1 MGNKIYETDGM
12 FDNTKSTVYELW
24 IEVGANH
31 YSYAISDEN
40 HNLKAISFTDAS
52 ILTNIDD
59 SNLTLPYANT
69 KISLHTSNF
78 TFIPTSLYNGA
89 DEANYAQFLNGEES
103 SELHTYKFLDAEIT
117 SLNTFD
123 ETELQ
128 EIKNLFPL
136 AEIYP
141 QYIPFIEGSKILL
154 KNVLSKQL
162 IINLK
167 ANNLEILILEDSK
180 LQFYNVFECLNDE
193 EILYYLLA
201 TCQQNKIDPQEISLN
216 IAGDLTQYSNAYSLL
231 QKAFKDIKFTQN
243 SYFPANTTQF
253 PKVDIHQFFSLL
265 NLGKC
270 G

>member
-12 FDNTKSTVYELW
+12 FDNAKSTDYQLC

-31 YSYAISDEN
+31 YSYTVLDEN
-40 HNLKAISFTDAS
+40 HNLKAISFTGNS
-52 ILTNIDD
+52 ILSNIDD

-78 TFIPTSLYNGA
+78 TFIPTSLYNES
-89 DEANYAQFLNGEES
+89 DKANYAQFLNGDETTNS
-103 SELHTYKFLDAEIT
+103 HTHQFLDAEIT

-128 EIKNLFPL
+128 EIKNLFPS
-136 AEIYP
+136 AKVYP
-141 QYIPFIEGSKILL
+141 QYIPFIEGSKIHL
-154 KNVLSKQL
+154 KDVLGKQL

-231 QKAFKDIKFTQN
+231 QKAFN
-243 SYFPANTTQF
+243 NTNLTFIHPHRGLGGQLEM
-253 PKVDIHQFFSLL
+253 HQFFSLL

>member
-1 MGNKIYETDGM
+1 MGNNIYETDGM
-12 FDNTKSTVYELW
+12 FDTANSATYRLFV
-24 IEVGANH
+24 EVGANH
-31 YSYAISDEN
+31 HSYAVLDEN
-40 HNLKAISFTDAS
+40 HNLKAISFKGTS
-52 ILTNIDD
+52 ILSNIDD
-59 SNLTLPYANT
+59 SNLTQPYSST
-69 KISLHTSNF
+69 KISLNTSNF
-78 TFIPTSLYNGA
+78 TFIPTSLYNSA
-89 DEANYAQFLNGEES
+89 DEANYAQFLNGKES
-103 SELHTYKFLDAEIT
+103 PDLHTHQFLDAEIT

-154 KNVLSKQL
+154 KEVLGKQL

-180 LQFYNVFECLNDE
+180 LQFYNFFQCLNDE

-231 QKAFKDIKFTQN
+231 QKAFN
-243 SYFPANTTQF
+243 NTNLTFIHPIRGLGGQ
-253 PKVDIHQFFSLL
+253 VELHQFFSLL
-265 NLGKC
+265 SLNQC